1 MPRTTTLLKDETFTF
16 RLDPRMKAEFAK
28 SAAEQ
33 QKQPAQLLRDLV
45 TEHLLRERRRAFEVE
60 AQREVGI
67 INGATANPAN
77 DEIGATEAA
86 GPASARS
93 GHRAPPPRAPPCL

>member
-45 TEHLLRERRRAFEVE
+45 AEHLRRERRRAFEAE
-60 AQREVGI
+60 AQRQVAV
-67 INGATANPAN
+67 INGATASPAN
-77 DEIGATEAA
+77 DEAA
-86 GPASARS
+86 VAREFES
-93 GHRAPPPRAPPCL
+93 YFNSDPFSDEWKA

>member
-77 DEIGATEAA
+77 DEAVVNRKFEAYFNSDPFSDEWKA
-86 GPASARS
+86 
-93 GHRAPPPRAPPCL
+93 

>member
-28 SAAEQ
+28 SAAAR

-45 TEHLLRERRRAFEVE
+45 SEHLRRERRRDFEAE
-60 AQREVGI
+60 AQRQVAI
-67 INGATANPAN
+67 VNGATANPAN
-77 DEIGATEAA
+77 DEAA
-86 GPASARS
+86 VNREFETYFDSDPFSDEWTA
-93 GHRAPPPRAPPCL
+93 